1 MKHLI
6 LIIPIILLF
15 FFTSCLDSNDPPGID
30 NTADIEYLE
39 QNAQQEGVTVTNSG
53 LQYRVLQEGGGV
65 QPTLLDTV
73 VVHYTGELVSGEVF
87 DSSVERGEPATFPV
101 DGLIEG
107 FTEGLL
113 LMNTGSIY
121 ELVIPAY
128 LGYGNNYAG
137 AIYPG
142 ATLIFEVQLLEI
154 LGLTDEEEEEEEEEP
169 ESEE

>member
-1 MKHLI
+1 MKHQI
-6 LIIPIILLF
+6 LIIPVIFLF
-15 FFTSCLDSNDPPGID
+15 IFSSCLDSNDMADID

-39 QNAQQEGVTVTNSG
+39 QNAQQEGVTVTDSG
-53 LQYRVLQEGGGV
+53 LQYRVLQESEGA
-65 QPTLLDTV
+65 QPTLQDTV

-87 DSSVERGEPATFPV
+87 DSSVTRGEPATFPV
-101 DGLIEG
+101 NGLIEG

-113 LMNTGSIY
+113 LMNVGSVY

-154 LGLTDEEEEEEEEEP
+154 VGLEPTPEP
-169 ESEE
+169 EE